1 MIEPQ
6 KAMQVF
12 VLLYNVGTDNEG
24 VHILKIQDHDVV
36 LMFEDEDDATRYAL
50 LLEAQDFASP
60 SVEAFDREEMEDI
73 CADFGYVPQLVPVG
87 FVPQSEAERLLLAP
101 PETNL
106 APTWKPDAEPIR
118 DDDDRSA
125 IAGDEL
131 ERIRRQ
137 LEGLL

>member
-1 MIEPQ
+1 
-6 KAMQVF
+6 MQVF

-24 VHILKIQDHDVV
+24 VHILRLQEQDIV

-60 SVEAFDREEMEDI
+60 TVEAFPQAEMEEI
-73 CADFGYVPQLVPVG
+73 CASFGYLPKLVPAG
-87 FVPQSEAERLLLAP
+87 FVPQSGVDRLLLAP
-101 PETNL
+101 PEQNL
-106 APTWKPDAEPIR
+106 DTTWQPNAKKSDDADSEG
-118 DDDDRSA
+118 A
-125 IAGDEL
+125 IAQDEL

>member
-1 MIEPQ
+1 
-6 KAMQVF
+6 MQVY

-60 SVEAFDREEMEDI
+60 SVEAFDQDEMEDI
-73 CADFGYVPQLVPVG
+73 CASFGYMPQLVPSG
-87 FVPQSEAERLLLAP
+87 FVPQSEVERLLIAP

-106 APTWKPDAEPIR
+106 DTTWKPEGAPEPEEE
-118 DDDDRSA
+118 DKGA
-125 IAGDEL
+125 IASDEL

>member
-1 MIEPQ
+1 
-6 KAMQVF
+6 MQVY

-24 VHILKIQDHDVV
+24 VHILRIQEHDVV

-60 SVEAFDREEMEDI
+60 SVEAFDQDEMEDI
-73 CADFGYVPQLVPVG
+73 CAGFGYTPQLVPAG
-87 FVPQSEAERLLLAP
+87 FVPQSEAERLLIAP

-106 APTWKPDAEPIR
+106 ETTWKPEGESSSGEEEEDKG
-118 DDDDRSA
+118 A
-125 IAGDEL
+125 IASDEL